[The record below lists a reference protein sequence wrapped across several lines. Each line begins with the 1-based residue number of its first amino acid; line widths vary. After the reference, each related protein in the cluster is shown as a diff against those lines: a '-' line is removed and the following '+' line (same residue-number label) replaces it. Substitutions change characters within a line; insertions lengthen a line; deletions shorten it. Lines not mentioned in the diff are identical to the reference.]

1 MTESKSTTI
10 RVVPA
15 CPEESQKAGLL
26 NIAED
31 TPLLFSSDWKVLAG
45 PTRFIWESG
54 REYGSSL
61 NTAKAYA
68 DVLRTFLSAFAED
81 GWDWETATYDEIL
94 AFRGYLI
101 RRKMSPRTINHRM
114 AVISSFYRWA
124 HINGYVEKNAIPE
137 KGLLGRRNALNVPTG
152 ELPPRAIPMEDLRSV
167 GP

>member
-31 TPLLFSSDWKVLAG
+31 APLLFSSDWKVLAG
-45 PTRFIWESG
+45 PTRFIWQSG

-68 DVLRTFLSAFAED
+68 DVLRTFLSAFAEE
-81 GWDWETATYDEIL
+81 GWDWETAKGGRCECQ
-94 AFRGYLI
+94 GYRHRTDGGLPE
-101 RRKMSPRTINHRM
+101 RRQRDGASAAP
-114 AVISSFYRWA
+114 S
-124 HINGYVEKNAIPE
+124 
-137 KGLLGRRNALNVPTG
+137 
-152 ELPPRAIPMEDLRSV
+152 RS
-167 GP
+167 GKRSRLKSEQ